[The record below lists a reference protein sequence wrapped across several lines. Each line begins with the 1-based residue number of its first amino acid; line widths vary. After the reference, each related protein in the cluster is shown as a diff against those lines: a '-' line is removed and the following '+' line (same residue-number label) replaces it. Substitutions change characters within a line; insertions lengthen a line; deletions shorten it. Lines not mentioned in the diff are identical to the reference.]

1 MTRAL
6 CSVAITG
13 LAAFGTACASSG
25 AVPRPF
31 PMAGVQTERPAPRA
45 PSAALVPPG
54 PATFFGSVVETAL
67 ELRGAPYRNGGG
79 DPNGF
84 DCSGFTQYVFAKH
97 GLPLPRDVHDQ
108 FRVGTPIDPTA
119 DLAPGDLLFFTT
131 TAPGATHVAISLGGD
146 TFVHAPSSKGVVR
159 VESLTTGYWTERF
172 LGARRLTQP

>member
-6 CSVAITG
+6 CSIAITG

-131 TAPGATHVAISLGGD
+131 TAPGATPRKQS
-146 TFVHAPSSKGVVR
+146 APNGPTSAPALPRSG
-159 VESLTTGYWTERF
+159 SATAGP
-172 LGARRLTQP
+172 G